1 MSVQQALRKT
11 SILGIAGLVAAS
23 GPVAPVVAQPA
34 VRDGAP
40 HHNTPDQA
48 LQDVAV
54 IEAILRAAET
64 GERVAPER
72 IV

>member
-1 MSVQQALRKT
+1 VATGSDTYALELPEQQ
-11 SILGIAGLVAAS
+11 GIREEFAAF
-23 GPVAPVVAQPA
+23 AAA

-48 LQDVAV
+48 VQDVAV